1 MSSTIAPEFHLDK
14 SVSALPRVN
23 EGKIRPQYMQVS
35 CQKANTG
42 DSFALGVQEYKFT
55 VSDNTYF
62 VPSKTHFVLRCTL
75 ERGDGELL
83 GVLGATEDCAPT
95 MGMISSLF
103 QSCEFRIGGRTV
115 QRITQFMPQVDA
127 LLHRTTKSKPYLDSL
142 GESSNF
148 WSESFAVRQREV
160 APGESDERSAREFDL
175 IYKPPLGIF
184 HDFKHGLPSG
194 EYSIILTPQP
204 ASQYKLGVLES
215 KFLAGS
221 GPVVP
226 ANDASGYKFSVDRL
240 ELQVAIIDG
249 PRYDSGSFV
258 IPLTHYE
265 CQSAKIQTTSLSQ
278 HLFSVSQSTKA
289 LCVAYQ
295 DTRLADGR
303 CSRSKFVV
311 LPADA
316 NSSDPLLQ
324 SNNLALALNRLY
336 VQFDQIQRPSP
347 DCDPEYIPESVDR
360 TVQRYHESMVEA
372 DMYEN
377 EAGCEKLAEHHRR
390 GSFYYFNWNR
400 SAKSGATRV
409 QTNSQFA
416 TGTDIANANILLFSI
431 SENAAKITVRN
442 GSVTNVDVVDR

>member
-1 MSSTIAPEFHLDK
+1 MIAEEFDLNK
-14 SVSALPRVN
+14 SVSALPPVN
-23 EGKIRPQYMQVS
+23 SGKIRPQYMQVS
-35 CQKANTG
+35 CQKANTA
-42 DSFALGVQEYKFT
+42 DSFPLGLQEYKFS

-62 VPSKTHFVLRCTL
+62 IPSKTHFVLRCTL
-75 ERGDGELL
+75 ERGDGALL
-83 GVLGATEDCAPT
+83 GTAGDTEDCAPT

-103 QSCEFRIGGRTV
+103 QSCEFRIGGRTI

-148 WSESFAVRQREV
+148 WSESFAVRKREV
-160 APGESDERSAREFDL
+160 APGETDERSAREFDL

-184 HDFKHGLPSG
+184 HDYEQSLPAG

-215 KFLAGS
+215 KYTAGN

-240 ELQVAIIDG
+240 ELQVATIEG
-249 PRYDSGSFV
+249 PRFDSGSYA
-258 IPLTHYE
+258 IPLTHIE

-278 HLFSVSQSTKA
+278 HLFSVSASTKA

-311 LPADA
+311 LPGDADA
-316 NSSDPLLQ
+316 SDPELQ
-324 SNNLALALNRLY
+324 SNNLALGLNRLY
-336 VQFDQIQRPSP
+336 VQFDGVQRPSP
-347 DCDPEYIPESVDR
+347 DCDPEYIAESVDR

-416 TGTDIANANILLFSI
+416 TGTDISNANILLFSI

-442 GSVTNVDVVDR
+442 GSVTAVDIVSR